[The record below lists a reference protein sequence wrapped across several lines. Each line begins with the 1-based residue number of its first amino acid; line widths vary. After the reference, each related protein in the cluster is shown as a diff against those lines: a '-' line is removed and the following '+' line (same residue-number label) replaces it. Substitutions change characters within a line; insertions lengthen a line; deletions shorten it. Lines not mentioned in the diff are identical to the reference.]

1 MTQRPAAGT
10 SPADRAGT
18 GPETRAASRSATKAP
33 SGLRA
38 AQKEMT
44 RRLLLS
50 KALELFRTQGYAAT
64 TVDDIAAAAGTTRVT
79 FYAYFPSRSDL
90 MRALIDEL
98 NEILDRINSPAHGST
113 AKTLVAAVHE
123 GTRESLRGW
132 LGGVAAQWDTIRPYT
147 NAAYEAATVD
157 PELRSLVD
165 QWIDEVVADIEDGL
179 ELAGRFD
186 PATRHARGVLA
197 FAQLD
202 FVARHWAQGRPA
214 DELDRMI
221 DVLADSWSHLV
232 SVPPVP
238 HEQ

>member
-1 MTQRPAAGT
+1 MTQRPAAGR
-10 SPADRAGT
+10 SPAVRPSARAGT
-18 GPETRAASRSATKAP
+18 KAGATTGAKPRGRAP

-50 KALELFRTQGYAAT
+50 TALELFRTQGYAAT

-113 AKTLVAAVHE
+113 AKTLVAAVAE

-132 LGGVAAQWDTIRPYT
+132 LTGVAAQWDTIRPYT
-147 NAAYEAATVD
+147 NAANEAATVD
-157 PELRSLVD
+157 PELRGLVD

-179 ELAGRFD
+179 EQAGRFD

-202 FVARHWAQGRPA
+202 FVARHWAEGRPA

-232 SVPPVP
+232 SEPG
-238 HEQ
+238 